1 MLSLRSCLVDAGGML
16 LLLAAQVFLLME
28 EVWLMPNVDT

>member
-1 MLSLRSCLVDAGGML
+1 MDAGGML